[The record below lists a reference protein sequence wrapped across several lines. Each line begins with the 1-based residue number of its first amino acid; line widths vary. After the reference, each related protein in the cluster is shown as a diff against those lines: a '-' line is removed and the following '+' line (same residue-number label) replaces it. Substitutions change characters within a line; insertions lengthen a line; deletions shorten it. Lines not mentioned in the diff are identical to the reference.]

1 LSGVIYKDF
10 VSKHL
15 KRNLS
20 VKSTTRIL
28 KLIVTI
34 DGVICMCLVFFIKY
48 LEGRVFVLA
57 MLLSAM
63 KQGPA
68 LGLFSLGMLFPRANS
83 KVKHSDQS

>member
-1 LSGVIYKDF
+1 
-10 VSKHL
+10 
-15 KRNLS
+15 
-20 VKSTTRIL
+20 
-28 KLIVTI
+28 
-34 DGVICMCLVFFIKY
+34 MCLVFFIKY